1 MLYCLYGENLLQQ
14 LLNKTIYM
22 QQFFNSRMIFQVCK
36 FFSEIYIFF
45 DQTYNKLDTQLKKG
59 ENSERLVG

>member
-1 MLYCLYGENLLQQ
+1 
-14 LLNKTIYM
+14 M
-22 QQFFNSRMIFQVCK
+22 QQFFNSRMIFQVRK